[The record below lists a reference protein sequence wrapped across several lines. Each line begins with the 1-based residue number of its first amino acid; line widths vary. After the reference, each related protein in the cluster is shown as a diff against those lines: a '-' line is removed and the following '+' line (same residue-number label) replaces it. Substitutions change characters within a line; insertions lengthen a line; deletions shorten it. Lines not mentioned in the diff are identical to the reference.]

1 MNYKEILYEHR
12 GRAAWIYLNRPKAM
26 NTITTVMALE
36 LENALTKAESDSN
49 VRSLVLSGK
58 GQAFCAG
65 ADLKVFL
72 ATMNETEKLGPDFLD
87 HVTVAM
93 NHLRQFTKPV
103 IVALNGLALAGGLE
117 LVMCCDI
124 VFAVESAKLGD
135 VHSNFGVFPGA
146 GGAAVLPRKIGLNR
160 AKYLLFTGDMITAQE
175 MMDSG
180 IVNRVVAENDLESSV
195 QALAEK
201 LAKKSPLVLQ
211 KMKELANQSMDQSEQ
226 SSLRHELL
234 ALRDHLRSYDMQE
247 GLVAFSE
254 KREPNFKGE

>member
-1 MNYKEILYEHR
+1 MNYKEILYEQR

-26 NTITTVMALE
+26 NSITTVMALE
-36 LENALTKAESDSN
+36 LENALEKVESDAN
-49 VRSLVLSGK
+49 VHSLVLSGK

-72 ATMNETEKLGPDFLD
+72 ASMNETENLGSDFLD

-93 NHLRQFTKPV
+93 NHLRNFPKPV

-124 VFAVESAKLGD
+124 VFAAESAKLGD

-160 AKYLLFTGDMITAQE
+160 AKYLLFTGDMITARE
-175 MMDSG
+175 MVDCG
-180 IVNRVVAENDLESSV
+180 LVNRVVAENDLESSV
-195 QALAEK
+195 QALADK
-201 LAKKSPLVLQ
+201 LSVKSPLVLR
-211 KMKELANQSMDQSEQ
+211 KMKEVANNSMDQSEQ
-226 SSLRHELL
+226 ASLRHELL
-234 ALRDHLRSYDMQE
+234 TLRDHIRSHDMQE
-247 GLVAFSE
+247 GLSAFSE
-254 KREPNFKGE
+254 KRKPKFKGE

>member
-49 VRSLVLSGK
+49 VRSLILSGK

-117 LVMCCDI
+117 LIMCCDI

-146 GGAAVLPRKIGLNR
+146 GGAAVLPRMPHPRSR
-160 AKYLLFTGDMITAQE
+160 AKRPGG
-175 MMDSG
+175 S
-180 IVNRVVAENDLESSV
+180 VAGGRPVDNWGQTPLINPTSCSALSSCSQRCSTV
-195 QALAEK
+195 
-201 LAKKSPLVLQ
+201 PV
-211 KMKELANQSMDQSEQ
+211 
-226 SSLRHELL
+226 
-234 ALRDHLRSYDMQE
+234 
-247 GLVAFSE
+247 
-254 KREPNFKGE
+254 